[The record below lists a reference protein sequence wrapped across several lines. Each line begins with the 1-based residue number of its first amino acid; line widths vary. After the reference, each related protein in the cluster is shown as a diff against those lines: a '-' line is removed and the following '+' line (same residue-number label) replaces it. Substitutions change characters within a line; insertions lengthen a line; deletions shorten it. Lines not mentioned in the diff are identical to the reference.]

1 MSFAPKKI
9 CVSHGGEGALA
20 RKFRPRPRYNLLGED
35 VRLFKP
41 KKRLSDGPASR
52 ALRVYYIRASAT
64 DEKIKALF
72 RPFGS
77 IRFFRRELDKYTA
90 FLVFEKRLE
99 ALSAK
104 KALEHTFPDIVIRA
118 ASGDGQLL
126 MKAWSGLKIDCVE
139 VSVAQPEATKPL
151 TSFFKRV

>member
-64 DEKIKALF
+64 DEKVASAPILYTLKCTVQIKALF

-104 KALEHTFPDIVIRA
+104 KALEHT
-118 ASGDGQLL
+118 L
-126 MKAWSGLKIDCVE
+126 
-139 VSVAQPEATKPL
+139 
-151 TSFFKRV
+151 